1 MEPICYFMTLSGTMV
16 LSAQFFK
23 NYEGYTNKGFLKFLR
38 EKELLKICKQI
49 GFDLQELENLQET
62 QRTLEN
68 RIKANL
74 VADL

>member
-23 NYEGYTNKGFLKFLR
+23 NYEGYTNKGFLKFLQ